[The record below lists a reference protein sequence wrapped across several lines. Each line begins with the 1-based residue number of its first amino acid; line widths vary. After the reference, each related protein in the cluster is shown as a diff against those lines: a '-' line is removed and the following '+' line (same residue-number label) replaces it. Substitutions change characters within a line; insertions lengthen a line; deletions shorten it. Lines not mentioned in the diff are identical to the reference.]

1 MVVVVVGVCVGV
13 VVVVVVVVVA
23 AEVVDLVS
31 PFSSAGTG
39 KEVEFVEEEE
49 GGVGAGAAT
58 AVALTIGDESMS
70 LSYLDARLFCS
81 AIIINKNCNF
91 VRSGDFFR
99 FCSKRLWG

>member
-1 MVVVVVGVCVGV
+1 MVVVGVGVCVGV
-13 VVVVVVVVVA
+13 VVVVVVAVVA

-39 KEVEFVEEEE
+39 KEVGFVEEEE

-58 AVALTIGDESMS
+58 AVTLTIGDESMS

-81 AIIINKNCNF
+81 AIII
-91 VRSGDFFR
+91 
-99 FCSKRLWG
+99 